1 MPYTMNC
8 SSTPHE
14 CPGGFAARDSA
25 GRIAVPFIVITG
37 ILAFVLLFLASRA
50 LERSVPASN
59 TAVTS
64 ESAGHRGAAPDD
76 AEYTTLASVSGE
88 DRYTVER
95 RLSPFDGERAMRDVE
110 RVVGYGPRPAGS
122 AALAELREH
131 IRGQLDEAG
140 VGIREQAFTA
150 STPIGD
156 RDMVNVV
163 GVVQGDEPGIIVLGN
178 HYDTK
183 YYEDIEF
190 VGANDGG
197 STTAWMMEMARVL
210 GPEREGRTVWLC
222 FFDGEEAFEEW
233 TDDDSLYGSREFVRE
248 LEATG
253 EIGDIDVMINVDM
266 IGDCVLTIQRDAGA
280 PRWLSDLVWDKAEEL
295 GYGEY
300 FLSSSHY
307 ILDDHIP
314 FRRAGVPAMVIIDFM
329 YGGTRETHRR
339 YWHTEEDTLDKV
351 CARSLQAVGDVIYHA
366 LPDLEAQLDG
376 MMTP

>member
-1 MPYTMNC
+1 MHNP
-8 SSTPHE
+8 S
-14 CPGGFAARDSA
+14 
-25 GRIAVPFIVITG
+25 GRIAIPFIIITG
-37 ILAFVLLFLASRA
+37 LLTFVVLILASRT
-50 LERSVPASN
+50 LERTADNAMGVSRSAESQEARLATRSTLLQDDGGVEVPTKN
-59 TAVTS
+59 N
-64 ESAGHRGAAPDD
+64 GGAADEDD
-76 AEYTTLASVSGE
+76 A
-88 DRYTVER
+88 RFTVER
-95 RLSPFDGERAMRDVE
+95 RLSPFDGERAMREVV

-122 AALAELREH
+122 AALAELREY
-131 IRGQLDEAG
+131 IREQLSAAG
-140 VGIREQAFTA
+140 LTVREQAFTA

-163 GVVQGDEPGIIVLGN
+163 GIVKGDRPGVIVLGN

-233 TDDDSLYGSREFVRE
+233 TEEDSLYGSREFVQE
-248 LEATG
+248 LGDTG
-253 EIGDIDVMINVDM
+253 EIDGIDVMINVDM

-280 PRWLSDLVWDKAEEL
+280 PGWLSNLVWDTAHEL
-295 GYGEY
+295 GYEEY
-300 FLSSSHY
+300 FLDSSHY

-314 FRRAGVPAMVIIDFM
+314 FRRAGIPAMVIIDFM
-329 YGGTRETHRR
+329 FGGTPRTHRQ

-351 CARSLQAVGDVIYHA
+351 CASSLQVVGDVVYHA
-366 LPDLEAQLDG
+366 LPALEAQLDA
-376 MMTP
+376 MASP